1 MILTRIYVLLLVS
14 VCFLYNTWSGFTRV
28 SRGIMGRVI
37 HVNDTLVLFI
47 AKTMVLATDW
57 EARIMEGCEEIGEVS
72 IGVSMH

>member
-1 MILTRIYVLLLVS
+1 
-14 VCFLYNTWSGFTRV
+14 
-28 SRGIMGRVI
+28 MGRVI

-47 AKTMVLATDW
+47 ATTMVLVTDW